1 MFTRLLRFMKPSA
14 ASGIAY
20 LAFNSVYNNLTVY
33 ADSRKGII
41 KRHPSD
47 LVHGIFSSLVYEDN
61 DEGETA
67 AFKTELKAKKYNQ
80 YIKDWKVHKV
90 HHDAEHGDYYGVM
103 YVSTDDNNK
112 HLVLAH
118 RGTTTKASD
127 ALKRETPWNTNFK
140 GIVSGNIVSQQV
152 AAYKMTKEA
161 CKYAKDEKLYL
172 SITGHSLGGWL
183 AKLSL
188 YWCHFDTEIKQWYKQ
203 AHKTKAVTFDSPGTK
218 QTFEK
223 FKPSIENDR
232 NNRDLKILDITTYL
246 SELNAVNSL
255 HEHLGRVYKVTP
267 TMPPKKWPDLEDQ
280 LKKIPKFGQ
289 ELAKNRFIIDA
300 LLAVLSEGHS
310 IDLILDTFDPVTGKP
325 RKYEVVNDWPRI
337 KHIDSTTDAKTKLV
351 DFAVKIVFDDTT
363 LINGLE
369 LLAKLYNGN
378 VVADQYFAAFRHMNN
393 IRNGQGIAENIKETD
408 KDNFLLRYEGGY
420 DLEKSSEQIDGLCRS
435 VETDRYLETL
445 HNIKLED
452 YNLLSNAA
460 YLLRQ
465 IKSQYKIEKG
475 HIITENISV
484 DELRRQIQEVIDNST
499 NGVEQFLHDPAQY
512 KLKPAEIVNNGLGEI
527 LGENTQQGFP
537 SVLPS
542 GKKCQS
548 FVGRKAI
555 LEKIEDQFKRDNILV
570 ISAVAGSGKTSTA
583 YKYAEQCL
591 GNSWPVAWI
600 DCGTEDESASALNT
614 KNDRLAVWYNEM
626 AKKWCKSYSDPIRSV
641 YDKMGKSPK
650 KFLLIFDNVES
661 YESIKPYIEN
671 LPQNVKILITSRAP
685 LQRLPD
691 VDLPPLNMQEAINA
705 LIQSLRNPGISRA
718 ALQDVVK
725 ELGVE
730 VNGEWLVL
738 PWNLNHFVGTYE
750 AHILKD
756 LSVVEIA
763 RKSKPSYVFGKL
775 STSTKE
781 EDQLM
786 WKVLQYVSRLD
797 PDYANIKLLKKILNP
812 SADLTQ
818 DEKIDKAILELR
830 RQKFIEVV
838 GDKEKC
844 IQHHRVIR
852 EEITKQIRATRQDV
866 KAIDAELLESVY
878 SLLSQDTNNELL
890 KGYLLLNLQII
901 LHNNLN
907 NHEPQTLNWQ
917 IELYTKLAS
926 YYEAQSNQELRIKNL
941 LTLVLKQKKC
951 HGEVSSEVVKSLD
964 SIGIIYSAIDNYEE
978 AIKYTKQAL
987 DIGEK
992 LQKQHNTNDNVENN
1006 ITLSNKIAD
1015 YYSKLPLPQTQQ
1027 ELEFRLKVLKK
1038 KQELYRGNH
1047 KDIAD
1052 SLVSVARTYGKLG
1065 KDLEVLRHME
1075 TALKMRIE
1083 LYKGDHIDIVTALED
1098 IANAYLRYGETTKTN
1113 DPTKSIELLK
1123 QAYLMSVR
1131 IGGPHASISTRLK
1144 NNLAS
1149 KGQAE
1154 LNNKEQRELIKQHG
1168 TVNENIL
1175 RIKQKIQYH
1184 ILNVIHGKST
1194 DASYWSYGRLWCLY
1208 QCERGVVGY
1217 LDSNYIKSLLGND
1230 YNQENLSIVRMLIL
1244 EAISIGIVT
1253 SGKKDFSIAIKFAEK
1268 YREEFT
1274 RVKKE
1279 HPEYLVDGSVV
1290 RALTNAGHITEQEKK
1305 QLLEANFAGKATYE
1319 HAEGLYHDYF
1329 STYSKVGMEELLKLR
1344 LQQNNETQND
1354 NTKIFIPD
1362 YAVDK
1367 NLGCLE
1373 RLISDIKSKLTEFNQ
1388 LPATLLISIN
1398 YDAEHWVGMSVEF
1411 VDGKINVTYMDPEG
1425 NSMPKSLNDGL
1436 KVELAKSYPNT
1447 SIEITEKEVE
1457 SQKYNNC
1464 GLEVIENLIAAVA
1477 GEAARIEQDEILEA
1491 HSILYEQHLI
1501 ENALEEEK
1509 ARKNTAEVKVH
1520 PTQLSQTDGGTKES
1534 MQQVVSITKVA
1545 EERQKEHIKDT
1556 NEVTIT
1562 TTVSQVNSVV
1572 RVTDTTQK
1580 EAQEPPIEDVRQEA
1594 QKQDEVG
1601 GIGAVNMSFPD
1612 KPTSIPQPNVTQ
1624 QSSESMEE
1632 VWRQSENKD
1641 GTELNATELKE
1652 VCLGQQE
1659 LDSINVTWNHIEAQT
1674 STTKTTLILT
1684 KASEE
1689 AGVVDRIA
1697 VKEEKPETE
1706 SITIAPVSQSVVQQQ
1721 QMGVKG
1727 QPSNVVSKQLPTQ
1740 FDQNYAAAHKAIISM
1755 GGKVWTSIVQTVRMA
1770 MYVDTYDVQDVLH
1783 SVASTGG
1790 CAVPT
1795 RPYYS
1800 QEGREIIS
1808 GLKRG
1813 NPSDT
1818 TSLSRK
1824 SSNKRLKEDDFAAR
1838 FFAGNKN
1845 SGYGH
1850 FQRPTDDKVSLLE
1863 GIKLTRNVD
1872 KSWAQQFQEEV
1883 PLSGDQA

>member
-1 MFTRLLRFMKPSA
+1 MVTRLLRFMKPSA

-20 LAFNSVYNNLTVY
+20 LAFNSIYNNLTVY
-33 ADSRKGII
+33 AESKKGIV

-90 HHDAEHGDYYGVM
+90 HHDAEHGDYYGVI
-103 YVSTDDNNK
+103 YVSTDDDNK
-112 HLVLAH
+112 HIVLAH

-127 ALKRETPWNTNFK
+127 AFKHETPWNTNFK

-152 AAYKMTKEA
+152 AAYKMTKDA
-161 CKYAKDEKLYL
+161 CKYAQDEKRKL
-172 SITGHSLGGWL
+172 SIVGHSLGGWL

-255 HEHLGRVYKVTP
+255 HEHVGRVYKVTP

-310 IDLILDTFDPVTGKP
+310 MDLILDTFDPVTGKP

-337 KHIDSTTDAKTKLV
+337 KHIDSPTDAKTKLV
-351 DFAVKIVFDDTT
+351 DFAVKIVFNDAT

-369 LLAKLYNGN
+369 LLAKLYNGD

-393 IRNGQGIAENIKETD
+393 IRNGQGTGENIKETD

-452 YNLLSNAA
+452 YNLPPSAE

-465 IKSQYKIEKG
+465 IKSQYKIEQG
-475 HIITENISV
+475 RIITENISV
-484 DELRRQIQEVIDNST
+484 DELRRQIQEVIDNPT
-499 NGVEQFLHDPAQY
+499 NGAEQFLCDPAQY

-527 LGENTQQGFP
+527 LGENTKQGFP

-555 LEKIEDQFKRDNILV
+555 LKEIEDQFRRDNILV

-626 AKKWCKSYSDPIRSV
+626 AKKWCKSNSDPIRSV
-641 YDKMGKSPK
+641 YDKMGKSPN

-705 LIQSLRNPGISRA
+705 LTQSLRNPGISKV
-718 ALQDVVK
+718 ALQAVVK

-775 STSTKE
+775 SASTKE

-852 EEITKQIRATRQDV
+852 EEITKQMRASRQEV

-878 SLLSQDTNNELL
+878 SLLSQDTKNELL
-890 KGYLLLNLQII
+890 KDYLLLNLQII

-907 NHEPQTLNWQ
+907 NHDPQTLKWQ

-926 YYEAQSNQELRIKNL
+926 YYKAQSNQELRIKNL
-941 LTLVLKQKKC
+941 LTLVSKQKQC
-951 HGEVSSEVVKSLD
+951 HGEISSEVVKSLG
-964 SIGIIYSAIDNYEE
+964 SIGIIYSEIDNYEE

-1015 YYSKLPLPQTQQ
+1015 YYSKLARPQQ
-1027 ELEFRLKVLKK
+1027 ELEFHLKVLKK

-1083 LYKGDHIDIVTALED
+1083 LYKGDHIDIVTVLED
-1098 IANAYLRYGETTKTN
+1098 VANAYSRYGETTKTN
-1113 DPTKSIELLK
+1113 DQTKSIELLK

-1131 IGGPHASISTRLK
+1131 IGGPHAAVSARLK

-1149 KGQAE
+1149 KGQAA
-1154 LNNKEQRELIKQHG
+1154 LSNKEQRELIKQHG

-1175 RIKQKIQYH
+1175 RIKQKIQYD

-1194 DASYWSYGRLWCLY
+1194 DASYWSYGRPWTLY
-1208 QCERGVVGY
+1208 QSERGVVGY
-1217 LDSNYIKSLLGND
+1217 TDDNYIKSLLGND
-1230 YNQENLSIVRMLIL
+1230 YNPANLAIARMLIF
-1244 EAISIGIVT
+1244 EAINIGIVA
-1253 SGKKDFSIAIKFAEK
+1253 SGTKDFSIAIKFAEK
-1268 YREEFT
+1268 YKEEYN

-1279 HPEYLVDGSVV
+1279 HPEYFVDGSVV
-1290 RALTNAGHITEQEKK
+1290 RALTNAGYITEQEKK
-1305 QLLEANFAGKATYE
+1305 QLLEANFAGKAAYE
-1319 HAEGLYHDYF
+1319 HAEGLYHEYF

-1344 LQQNNETQND
+1344 LQQNNETQNG
-1354 NTKIFIPD
+1354 NIKIFVPD
-1362 YAVDK
+1362 YVVDK
-1367 NLGCLE
+1367 SLNCLE

-1398 YDAEHWVGMSVEF
+1398 YDAEHWVGMSVEL

-1425 NSMPKSLNDGL
+1425 NAMPKSLNDGL

-1447 SIEITEKEVE
+1447 SIEVTEKEVE
-1457 SQKYNNC
+1457 TQKYNNC
-1464 GLEVIENLIAAVA
+1464 GLEVIENLIASVA
-1477 GEAARIEQDEILEA
+1477 GEAARIEQDEVLEA

-1501 ENALEEEK
+1501 EKALGEEK

-1520 PTQLSQTDGGTKES
+1520 QTQLSHIDNGNQES
-1534 MQQVVSITKVA
+1534 MLQVVSTTKVA
-1545 EERQKEHIKDT
+1545 EETQKEPIKDT
-1556 NEVTIT
+1556 T
-1562 TTVSQVNSVV
+1562 TTIASQISSVK
-1572 RVTDTTQK
+1572 VTETDVVVMAPDTAQK
-1580 EAQEPPIEDVRQEA
+1580 EAQELLIEEVWQEA
-1594 QKQDEVG
+1594 KKQVEAGSVG
-1601 GIGAVNMSFPD
+1601 EMTIVSLHESVSAKQS
-1612 KPTSIPQPNVTQ
+1612 NVTQ
-1624 QSSESMEE
+1624 ESAESMEKA
-1632 VWRQSENKD
+1632 WTQAGQNY
-1641 GTELNATELKE
+1641 TELKA
-1652 VCLGQQE
+1652 VYLGQQE
-1659 LDSINVTWNHIEAQT
+1659 LDSMNVSWNQTEAQA
-1674 STTKTTLILT
+1674 SITKGG
-1684 KASEE
+1684 EG
-1689 AGVVDRIA
+1689 AGVIDVIVAKTD
-1697 VKEEKPETE
+1697 KPETE
-1706 SITIAPVSQSVVQQQ
+1706 NITVAQTASQSVEQHQQ
-1721 QMGVKG
+1721 VEVEG
-1727 QPSNVVSKQLPTQ
+1727 QPSNVVSEQLPTQ
-1740 FDQNYAAAHKAIISM
+1740 FDQSYTAAQKAIISM

-1770 MYVDTYDVQDVLH
+1770 MYVDLYDAQDVLH
-1783 SVASTGG
+1783 SMASTGG
-1790 CAVPT
+1790 CATPT

-1800 QEGREIIS
+1800 PEVRERMS
-1808 GLKRG
+1808 GLKLDK
-1813 NPSDT
+1813 PSDT
-1818 TSLSRK
+1818 TSLSRA
-1824 SSNKRLKEDDFAAR
+1824 SSNKGLKEDDFAAR

-1850 FQRPTDDKVSLLE
+1850 FQRPTDDKASLLE

-1883 PLSGDQA
+1883 PLSGDQG